1 MRLLFMHLED
11 AAQDS
16 LVKISP
22 KASINHGVQAEAHA
36 SPDV

>member
-1 MRLLFMHLED
+1 MQLLYMHLEV

-36 SPDV
+36 SPHV